1 MMAPPKKRVV
11 IRAVQH
17 PLLPPAYGLQPYAAC
32 RLQIEQVTSLRRADD
47 LRAPR
52 ADHRSDPISTAGGS
66 MRTPTDRPDQ
76 NAPRGRLARLASL
89 AYRRRRAMLAA
100 WLVAL
105 VAVVAVAPRIAGEFT
120 ADYSAP
126 GSDSQAARQLV
137 EERFGGFSGE
147 TVDVVWESP
156 AGAGSPEVRG
166 KIDGLVKEAQG
177 LEGIERAIP
186 AAYSRDGTT
195 GVIRLELD
203 RAGSRV
209 PVETGEELIDR
220 AEQLNGPNLTVGLAG
235 QPIDQAEGGPGPE
248 STGVLAAMAV
258 LLVVF
263 GSLVAAGLPLAVAL
277 FGLGISTPLIGVLAG
292 IATVPE
298 WATAVAGLIGVGVGI
313 DYALLVL
320 TRFRAALD
328 RGSSPELAVGE
339 AVTTAGRS
347 VLIAGGTVIV
357 SMLGLFVLGLDY
369 MNGVALSASLAVLVV
384 MSAAITLLPA
394 LLAFAG
400 HRVDSLRIPLLG
412 RRRRRGTNQGELAA
426 RWSRGVQ
433 RRPWAAIVAGT
444 AVLVLLSAPVLGIRL
459 GFPDAGNGSP
469 DNSTRVAYDL
479 TAEGFGKGANGPL
492 MLAAELPGRSAAQ
505 EFRGALNEIR
515 ELPGVASV
523 SEPRINPQGD
533 AAIATITPTTSP
545 QSDVTAD
552 LVHRLRDD
560 VLPKSLGAAGITARV
575 GGTAA
580 LVIDQSDYLSA
591 RLPVFVGAVVGVSL
605 LLLVAAFRAPLI
617 AVKAGVMNLL
627 SVAAAF
633 GVLSLAAEG
642 GFLSDLLGI
651 EGDVP
656 VPPFIPVMMFA
667 ILFGLSMDYEVFL
680 LSRVREE
687 YAKLRDNSSAVTEG
701 LARTARVITAAAAIM
716 VVVFLSFAVSD
727 EVFLRLFGV
736 GMATAILVDATII
749 RMVLVP
755 AVMQVLGRANW
766 WMPRWLDRIVP
777 RIDPEARVPEG
788 LSVRERPAEA

>member
-1 MMAPPKKRVV
+1 MV
-11 IRAVQH
+11 
-17 PLLPPAYGLQPYAAC
+17 
-32 RLQIEQVTSLRRADD
+32 
-47 LRAPR
+47 
-52 ADHRSDPISTAGGS
+52 
-66 MRTPTDRPDQ
+66 
-76 NAPRGRLARLASL
+76 
-89 AYRRRRAMLAA
+89 AA

-105 VAVVAVAPRIAGEFT
+105 VAAIALGPRIAGEFT

-126 GSDSQAARQLV
+126 GSDSQAARELV
-137 EERFGGFSGE
+137 QERFGGFSAE

-156 AGAGSPEVRG
+156 RGAGSPEVKPEVDRFV
-166 KIDGLVKEAQG
+166 DRAQR
-177 LEGIERAIP
+177 LEGIEGTTP
-186 AAYSRDGTT
+186 AEYSRDGTT
-195 GVIRLELD
+195 GIIRLELD
-203 RAGSRV
+203 RAGSEV
-209 PVETGEELIDR
+209 PIETGEKLIER
-220 AEQLNGPNLTVGLAG
+220 ADEVNADGLTIGLGG
-235 QPIDQAEGGPGPE
+235 QPIEQAEGGPGPE
-248 STGVLAAMAV
+248 TTGVLAAMAV
-258 LLVVF
+258 LLIVF
-263 GSLVAAGLPLAVAL
+263 GSLIAAGLPLAVAL

-328 RGSSPELAVGE
+328 RGSSPEFAVGE

-347 VLIAGGTVIV
+347 VLVAGGTVIV
-357 SMLGLFVLGLDY
+357 SMLGLFILGLDY

-394 LLAFAG
+394 LLGFAG
-400 HRVDSLRIPLLG
+400 HRVDRLRLPVLG
-412 RRRRRGTNQGELAA
+412 RRGARASDHGPLAS
-426 RWSRGVQ
+426 RWSRTMQ
-433 RRPWAAIVAGT
+433 RRPWAAIAAAT
-444 AVLVLLSAPVLGIRL
+444 TVLVLLSAPVIGLRL

-479 TAEGFGKGANGPL
+479 MAEGFGKGSNGPL
-492 MLAAELPGRSAAQ
+492 TLAAELPGPRAEGELRAAL
-505 EFRGALNEIR
+505 AEIR

-523 SEPRINPQGD
+523 SEPRINPQGN

-545 QSDVTAD
+545 QSNATAD
-552 LVHRLRDD
+552 LVDRLRDE
-560 VLPKSLGAAGITARV
+560 VLPESVGTAGIPTYV

-580 LVIDQSDYLSA
+580 LVLDQSEYLSA
-591 RLPVFVGAVVGVSL
+591 RLPLFVGGVVGVSL

-617 AVKAGVMNLL
+617 ALKAGVMNLL

-633 GVLSLAAEG
+633 GVLTLAANG
-642 GFLSDLLGI
+642 GVLSELLGI
-651 EGDVP
+651 DGEVP

-687 YAKLRDNSSAVTEG
+687 YAKLRDTSAAVTEG

-727 EVFLRLFGV
+727 ETFLRLFGV
-736 GMATAILVDATII
+736 GMATAIFVDATIV

-777 RIDPEARVPEG
+777 RFDAEVVVPEP

>member
-1 MMAPPKKRVV
+1 MKR
-11 IRAVQH
+11 
-17 PLLPPAYGLQPYAAC
+17 
-32 RLQIEQVTSLRRADD
+32 T
-47 LRAPR
+47 
-52 ADHRSDPISTAGGS
+52 TN
-66 MRTPTDRPDQ
+66 RTDSSRVS
-76 NAPRGRLARLASL
+76 GRLARLA
-89 AYRRRRAMLAA
+89 AFAHRRRRAMVAG
-100 WLVAL
+100 WIVAL
-105 VAVVAVAPRIAGEFT
+105 VAVIALAPRIAGEFT

-147 TVDVVWESP
+147 TVDVVWNSRAGASSP
-156 AGAGSPEVRG
+156 AVKR
-166 KIDGLVKEAQG
+166 KIDSLIAEAQT
-177 LEGIERAIP
+177 LEGIERP
-186 AAYSRDGTT
+186 TPPVYSTNGTT

-220 AEQLNGPNLTVGLAG
+220 ADELNGPGLTVGLGG

-248 STGVLAAMAV
+248 TTGVLAAMAV
-258 LLVVF
+258 LLIVF

-277 FGLGISTPLIGVLAG
+277 FGLGISTPLIGVLAA

-298 WATAVAGLIGVGVGI
+298 WATAVAGLIGIGVGV

-320 TRFRAALD
+320 TRFRAALN
-328 RGSSPELAVGE
+328 RGASSELAVGE

-369 MNGVALSASLAVLVV
+369 MNGVALSASLAVLIV
-384 MSAAITLLPA
+384 MLAAITLLPA
-394 LLAFAG
+394 LLGFAD

-412 RRRRRGTNQGELAA
+412 RRAARASDRGQLAS
-426 RWSRGVQ
+426 RWSRAVQ
-433 RRPWAAIVAGT
+433 RRPWAAIAAGA
-444 AVLVLLSAPVLGIRL
+444 AVLVLLSAPVVGIRL

-479 TAEGFGKGANGPL
+479 TAQGFGKGANGPL
-492 MLAAELPGRSAAQ
+492 TLAAEVPDPGAAQ
-505 EFRGALNEIR
+505 DVRATLDQIR
-515 ELPGVASV
+515 ALPGVASV
-523 SEPRINPQGD
+523 SEARINPQGN
-533 AAIATITPTTSP
+533 AALATITPTSSP
-545 QSDVTAD
+545 QSDATAD
-552 LVHRLRDD
+552 LVDRLRDD
-560 VLPKSLGAAGITARV
+560 VLPKSLGAAGVDAHV

-580 LVIDQSDYLSA
+580 LVHDQSDYLSA

-605 LLLVAAFRAPLI
+605 LLLIAAFRAPLI

-627 SVAAAF
+627 SVGAAF
-633 GVLSLAAEG
+633 GVLTLAANG
-642 GFLSDLLGI
+642 GFLSALLGI
-651 EGDVP
+651 DGEVP

-687 YAKLRDNSSAVTEG
+687 YAKLRDNSAAVTEG

-727 EVFLRLFGV
+727 EIFLRLFGV

-766 WMPRWLDRIVP
+766 WMPPWLDRIVP
-777 RIDPEARVPEG
+777 RFDSEVVVPEP